1 MYTDGIYTDICTRYE
16 VMQGEVEVYRN
27 TWEGEVVMQFLK
39 QESYPGEM
47 KVCKEERKRL
57 LNGDP

>member
-1 MYTDGIYTDICTRYE
+1 YTDICTRYE
-16 VMQGEVEVYRN
+16 VMQGEVKVYRN

-47 KVCKEERKRL
+47 VCKEERKRL

>member
-16 VMQGEVEVYRN
+16 VMQGEVKVYRN

-47 KVCKEERKRL
+47 VCKEERKRL